1 MRGERLDVHSIV
13 DGAEL
18 HCALEEELSRYFGRE
33 TRIEKLDRRISEY
46 CSSFIIEELD
56 VTLDDGT
63 VLELIFKDLSK
74 AALLTNAGHIKPAFF
89 YNPLREIDT
98 YRKILSQHQLGT
110 PRCFGAFVD
119 PEEKLYW
126 LFLERVP
133 PVLLWQMGDMDY
145 WNETARWLAGMH
157 SFLVRETELRES
169 QHIAHLIKYD
179 ERFYRR
185 WIDRAVAFV
194 SEGDTSPDRESANA
208 MAAIGANYDRVIG
221 HLLSLPVTVI
231 HGEFFAS
238 NILLDT
244 RPEHFRICPVDWEMA
259 AIAPGRVDLAG
270 LTSGNWTTT
279 QKNTM
284 ARAYY
289 DALPDSSP
297 VKCGWQKFLIDL
309 EFCRLHQAV
318 QWLGWS
324 PGWTPPPEHKQNW
337 LKEAVRCAKRL
348 LL

>member
-1 MRGERLDVHSIV
+1 MRGDSLDIHSIV

-18 HCALEEELSRYFGRE
+18 HRALEAELSHFFGRRLCIATLE
-33 TRIEKLDRRISEY
+33 RRISEY
-46 CSSFIIEELD
+46 CSSYLIEELD
-56 VTLDDGT
+56 LTFDDGMT
-63 VLELIFKDLSK
+63 LQLIFKDLSK
-74 AALLTNAGHIKPAFF
+74 AALLTSAGYIKPAFF

-98 YRKILSQHQLGT
+98 YRKILSQHKLGT
-110 PRCFGAFVD
+110 AACFGAHID
-119 PEEKLYW
+119 AEQKQYW

-133 PVLLWQMGDMDY
+133 PVLLWQMGDMGCWD
-145 WNETARWLAGMH
+145 ETARWLAGMH
-157 SFLVRETELRES
+157 SYLVRETELRES
-169 QHIAHLIKYD
+169 QHIGHLIKYD

-185 WIDRAVAFV
+185 WIDRAVEFV
-194 SEGDTSPDRESANA
+194 REGDTSPDRESANA
-208 MAAIGANYDRVIG
+208 IAAIGANYDRVIE
-221 HLLSLPVTVI
+221 HMLSLPVTVI

-238 NILLDT
+238 NILLDSD
-244 RPEHFRICPVDWEMA
+244 PEHFRLCPVDWEMA
-259 AIAPGRVDLAG
+259 AVAPGLVDLAG
-270 LTSGNWTTT
+270 LTSGHWTTT

-297 VKCGWQKFLIDL
+297 VKCGWRKFSIDL

-324 PGWTPPPEHKQNW
+324 PGWSPPPEHAQSW
-337 LKEAVRCAKRL
+337 LHEAVRCAKRL

>member
-1 MRGERLDVHSIV
+1 MRGERLQIQSIV

-18 HCALEEELSRYFGRE
+18 QCALEEELSRYFGRE
-33 TRIEKLDRRISEY
+33 VRIAKLNRRISEY

-56 VTLDDGT
+56 ITLDDGA

-74 AALLTNAGHIKPAFF
+74 AALLVNAGHIKPAFF

-98 YRKILSQHQLGT
+98 YRRVLSQHQLGT
-110 PRCFGAFVD
+110 PQCFGAFVD

-133 PVLLWQMGDMDY
+133 PVLLWQMGDMDF

-157 SFLVRETELRES
+157 SYLVRETEIRES

-185 WIDRAVAFV
+185 WIDRAVQFIH
-194 SEGDTSPDRESANA
+194 EGDTSPERE
-208 MAAIGANYDRVIG
+208 AAASIDWLAARYGHVIG
-221 HLLSLPVTVI
+221 HLLSLPLTVI

-238 NILLDT
+238 NILLDSG
-244 RPEHFRICPVDWEMA
+244 PDYFRICPVDWEMA
-259 AIAPGRVDLAG
+259 AVAPGHVDLAG
-270 LTSGNWTTT
+270 LTSGNWTAT

-289 DALPDSSP
+289 DALPDFSP
-297 VKCGWQKFLIDL
+297 VKCGWRKFLIDL
-309 EFCRLHQAV
+309 DYCRLHQAV
-318 QWLGWS
+318 QWLGWA
-324 PGWTPPPEHKQNW
+324 PGWTPPPEHAQDW
-337 LKEAVRCAKRL
+337 LKEAMRCAEKL
-348 LL
+348 GM

>member
-1 MRGERLDVHSIV
+1 MRGERLHIQSIV

-18 HCALEEELSRYFGRE
+18 QCALEEELSRYFGRE
-33 TRIEKLDRRISEY
+33 VRVAKLRRRISEY

-56 VTLDDGT
+56 VTLEDGT

-74 AALLTNAGHIKPAFF
+74 AAFLTNAGHIKPAFF

-98 YRKILSQHQLGT
+98 YRKVLSQHQLGT
-110 PRCFGAFVD
+110 PQCVGAFVD

-133 PVLLWQMGDMDY
+133 PVLLWQMGDMDF

-157 SFLVRETELRES
+157 SYLVRETEIRES

-185 WIDRAVAFV
+185 WIDRAVQFIR
-194 SEGDTSPDRESANA
+194 EGDTSPGQEAA
-208 MAAIGANYDRVIG
+208 TAIGWLAARYDHVIW

-238 NILLDT
+238 NIMLDSG
-244 RPEHFRICPVDWEMA
+244 PEHFRICPVDWEMA
-259 AIAPGRVDLAG
+259 AVAPGHVDLAG
-270 LTSGNWTTT
+270 LTSGNWTAT
-279 QKNTM
+279 QKSTM

-289 DALPDSSP
+289 EALPESSP
-297 VKCGWQKFLIDL
+297 VKCGWRKFLIDL
-309 EFCRLHQAV
+309 DYCRLHQAV
-318 QWLGWS
+318 QWLGWA
-324 PGWTPPPEHKQNW
+324 PGWTPPPEHAQDW
-337 LKEAVRCAKRL
+337 LKEALACAKRL
-348 LL
+348 RL

>member
-1 MRGERLDVHSIV
+1 MRGERLEIESIV
-13 DGAEL
+13 GEAEL
-18 HCALEEELSRYFGRE
+18 RSVLETELCRFFGR
-33 TRIEKLDRRISEY
+33 TIEISSFRRRISQY

-56 VTLDDGT
+56 VTLSDGT
-63 VLELIFKDLSK
+63 VLDLIFKDLSK
-74 AALLTNAGHIKPAFF
+74 AALLTGAGNIKPAFI

-98 YRKILSQHQLGT
+98 YRRVLSQHMLGT
-110 PRCFGAFVD
+110 PLCYGARVD
-119 PEEKLYW
+119 AEEKIYW

-133 PVLLWQMGDMDY
+133 PVLLWQMGELHF
-145 WNETARWLAGMH
+145 WSHTARWLAGMH
-157 SFLVRETELRES
+157 SYLVRETEIRES

-179 ERFYRR
+179 ERFYQR
-185 WIDRAVAFV
+185 WIDRAVEFIHQ
-194 SEGDTSPDRESANA
+194 GDTSPGRE
-208 MAAIGANYDRVIG
+208 AAKSITWLAQRYDRVVE
-221 HLLSLPVTVI
+221 HMLSLPVTVI

-238 NILLDT
+238 NILLDISDD
-244 RPEHFRICPVDWEMA
+244 HLRICPVDWEMA
-259 AIAPGRVDLAG
+259 AVGPGRVDLAG
-270 LTSGNWTTT
+270 LTSGNWTQT

-297 VKCGWQKFLIDL
+297 VKCGWRKFLTDL

-324 PGWTPPPEHKQNW
+324 PGWTPPPEHAQDW

-348 LL
+348 AL

>member
-1 MRGERLDVHSIV
+1 MRGERLQIESIV
-13 DGAEL
+13 SSAEL
-18 HCALEEELSRYFGRE
+18 QCALQEELSRCFGRE
-33 TRIEKLDRRISEY
+33 LRIVDLVRRISEY

-56 VTLDDGT
+56 VTLDDGST
-63 VLELIFKDLSK
+63 LELIFKDLSK
-74 AALLTNAGHIKPAFF
+74 AALLSNAGQIKPAFF

-98 YRKILSQHQLGT
+98 YRKVLSQHQLGT
-110 PRCFGAFVD
+110 AMCFGAFVD

-126 LFLERVP
+126 LFLERVK
-133 PVLLWQMGDMDY
+133 PVLLWQMGDMDS

-157 SFLVRETELRES
+157 SFLVRETEIRES

-179 ERFYRR
+179 EKFYRR
-185 WIDRAVAFV
+185 WIDRAVEFV
-194 SEGDTSPDRESANA
+194 HEGDTSPGREAANA
-208 MAAIGANYDRVIG
+208 VSALAANYDRVIE
-221 HLLSLPVTVI
+221 HMLSLPVTVI

-238 NILLDT
+238 NIMIDSG
-244 RPEHFRICPVDWEMA
+244 PDYFRLCPVDWEMA
-259 AIAPGRVDLAG
+259 AVAPGPVDLAG
-270 LTSGNWTTT
+270 LTSGNWTTS

-289 DALPDSSP
+289 EALPESSP
-297 VKCGWQKFLIDL
+297 VKCGWRKFLIDL

>member
-1 MRGERLDVHSIV
+1 MRGERLQIECIV
-13 DGAEL
+13 AGAEL
-18 HCALEEELSRYFGRE
+18 QCALEEELSRYFGRE
-33 TRIEKLDRRISEY
+33 TRIAKLTRRISEY

-56 VTLDDGT
+56 VTLDDGS

-98 YRKILSQHQLGT
+98 YRKVLSQHQLGT
-110 PRCFGAFVD
+110 AQCVGAFVD

-126 LFLERVP
+126 LFLERVK
-133 PVLLWQMGDMDY
+133 PVLLWQMGGMDF

-157 SFLVRETELRES
+157 SYLVRETEIRES

-179 ERFYRR
+179 AKFYRR
-185 WIDRAVAFV
+185 WIDRAVGFIH
-194 SEGDTSPDRESANA
+194 EGDTSPGREAANLISALA
-208 MAAIGANYDRVIG
+208 ANYDRVIE

-238 NILLDT
+238 NILIEPD
-244 RPEHFRICPVDWEMA
+244 PDQFRICPVDWEMA
-259 AIAPGRVDLAG
+259 AIAPGPVDLAG

-289 DALPDSSP
+289 DALPDSSE
-297 VKCGWQKFLIDL
+297 VKCGWRKFLISL
-309 EFCRLHQAV
+309 EYCRLHQAV

-324 PGWTPPPEHKQNW
+324 PGWTPPPEHAQDW